1 MVRPH
6 YHSLHRCRR
15 SFLVYSVLMEAV
27 LATVAL
33 LSLLVLALVML
44 SRTWSGRRGSE
55 NTGPHMGRTSGR
67 TSPSKDHRCLR
78 TTTRAGTGATAR
90 PNPEGAALSGGV
102 SRVTCPTRTR
112 PRGPLTAR
120 RRELSAQHQAESNGE
135 TPQPT
140 VPKALAP
147 TTVVA
152 DRSPLPAS
160 RQTARRPWRST
171 CGTGHG
177 RPRRGHAPPRR
188 QGRRLSGSTP
198 WAGVAFETQA

>member
-44 SRTWSGRRGSE
+44 SRTWVRSSRLGGYRATHGTDER
-55 NTGPHMGRTSGR
+55 R